1 MPKEEVADLLFFL
14 RMFPA
19 EVRER
24 ALWLR
29 DFVWDL
35 YPQAN
40 ELIYDN
46 YNALAVGWSP
56 TEKMSHI
63 FCSFAIYRGV
73 NYNTHFGFYWG
84 SELSDTQKLLIGDGK
99 QYRYLL
105 INDLAA
111 FPEQEIKKLVEEAW
125 ENSLAKVKD
134 PKQLTH
140 GKTMVKMISD
150 NKREKKLKAP
160 KKQPR

>member
-14 RMFPA
+14 RMFPS

-63 FCSFAIYRGV
+63 FCSFAIYRGI

-84 SELSDTQKLLIGDGK
+84 SELSDPQKLLIGEGR

-105 INDLAA
+105 VNDVEA
-111 FPEQEIKKLVEEAW
+111 FPQQEIKKLVDEAW
-125 ENSLAKVKD
+125 QNSLAKVKE
-134 PKQLTH
+134 PKQITQ
-140 GKTMVKMISD
+140 GKTIVKMVSD

-160 KKQPR
+160 KN

>member
-1 MPKEEVADLLFFL
+1 MPKEEVTDLLFFM
-14 RMFPA
+14 RTFPS

-29 DFVWDL
+29 DFIWGL

-63 FCSFAIYRGV
+63 FCSFAVYRGI

-84 SELSDTQKLLIGDGK
+84 AELSDPQKILIGEGK

-105 INDLAA
+105 VNNIEA
-111 FPEQEIKKLVEEAW
+111 FPQQEIRKLVEEAW
-125 ENSLAKVKD
+125 QNSLAKVKD
-134 PKQLTH
+134 AKQLTQ
-140 GKTMVKMISD
+140 GKTLVKMISD
-150 NKREKKLKAP
+150 NKREKKLKVP
-160 KKQPR
+160 KK

>member
-14 RMFPA
+14 RMFPS

-29 DFVWDL
+29 DFIWDL

-56 TEKMSHI
+56 TEKMGHI
-63 FCSFAIYRGV
+63 FCSFAVYRV

-84 SELSDTQKLLIGDGK
+84 SELHAPQKLLIGEGK

-105 INDLAA
+105 VSDITA
-111 FPEQEIKKLVEEAW
+111 FPQQEVKKLVDEAW
-125 ENSLAKVKD
+125 QNSLAKVKD
-134 PKQLTH
+134 PKQLTQ
-140 GKTMVKMISD
+140 GKTIVKMVSD

-160 KKQPR
+160 KK

>member
-1 MPKEEVADLLFFL
+1 MPKEEVADLLFF
-14 RMFPA
+14 MKTFPR

-63 FCSFAIYRGV
+63 FCSFALYRGV

-84 SELSDTQKLLIGDGK
+84 SELHDPQKMLIGEGK

-105 INDLAA
+105 VNDIEA
-111 FPEQEIKKLVEEAW
+111 FPQQEIKKLVDEAW
-125 ENSLAKVKD
+125 QNSLAKVKD
-134 PKQLTH
+134 SKQITQ
-140 GKTMVKMISD
+140 GKTIVKMVSD
-150 NKREKKLKAP
+150 NKREKKLKTP
-160 KKQPR
+160 KK

>member
-1 MPKEEVADLLFFL
+1 M
-14 RMFPA
+14 RTFPS

-29 DFVWDL
+29 DFIWDL

-56 TEKMSHI
+56 TEKMGHI
-63 FCSFAIYRGV
+63 FCSFAIYRV

-84 SELSDTQKLLIGDGK
+84 SELHDPQRLLIGEGK

-105 INDLAA
+105 VSDFAA
-111 FPEQEIKKLVEEAW
+111 FPQQEIKKLVDEAW
-125 ENSLAKVKD
+125 QNSLAKVKD
-134 PKQLTH
+134 LKQLTQ
-140 GKTMVKMISD
+140 GKTIVKMTSE
-150 NKREKKLKAP
+150 NKREKKIKAP
-160 KKQPR
+160 KK

>member
-14 RMFPA
+14 RMFPS

-29 DFVWDL
+29 EFVWDL

-46 YNALAVGWSP
+46 YNALALGWSP

-84 SELSDTQKLLIGDGK
+84 SELSDPQKLLIGDGK

-105 INDLAA
+105 VSDIAA
-111 FPEQEIKKLVEEAW
+111 FPQQEMKKLVEEAW
-125 ENSLAKVKD
+125 QNSLAKVKD
-134 PKQLTH
+134 LKQLSQ
-140 GKTMVKMISD
+140 GKTIVKMVSD
-150 NKREKKLKAP
+150 NKREKKFKAP
-160 KKQPR
+160 KN

>member
-1 MPKEEVADLLFFL
+1 MPKDEVADLLFFL
-14 RMFPA
+14 RMFPS

-29 DFVWDL
+29 DFIWDL

-63 FCSFAIYRGV
+63 FCSFALYRGG

-84 SELSDTQKLLIGDGK
+84 SELSDPQKLLIGNGK

-105 INDLAA
+105 VNDIEA
-111 FPEQEIKKLVEEAW
+111 FPRQEVKKLIDEAW
-125 ENSLAKVKD
+125 QNSLAKVKD
-134 PKQLTH
+134 AKQLTQ
-140 GKTMVKMISD
+140 GKTIVKMVSD

-160 KKQPR
+160 KK

>member
-14 RMFPA
+14 RMFPS

-29 DFVWDL
+29 DFIWDL

-63 FCSFAIYRGV
+63 FCSFALYRGG

-84 SELSDTQKLLIGDGK
+84 SELSDPQKLLIGQGK

-105 INDLAA
+105 VNDIET
-111 FPEQEIKKLVEEAW
+111 FPQQEVKKLVDEAW
-125 ENSLAKVKD
+125 QNSLAKVKD
-134 PKQLTH
+134 AMQLSH
-140 GKTMVKMISD
+140 GKTIVKMISD
-150 NKREKKLKAP
+150 NKREKKPKAP
-160 KKQPR
+160 KK

>member
-1 MPKEEVADLLFFL
+1 MPKDEVSDLLFF
-14 RMFPA
+14 MKTFPP

-29 DFVWDL
+29 DFIWDL

-56 TEKMSHI
+56 TEKMGHI
-63 FCSFAIYRGV
+63 FCSFAVYRVG
-73 NYNTHFGFYWG
+73 YNTHFGFYWG
-84 SELSDTQKLLIGDGK
+84 SELHDPQKLLIGDGK

-105 INDLAA
+105 VNYIKD
-111 FPEQEIKKLVEEAW
+111 FPQEEVKKLMEQTW

-134 PKQLTH
+134 LKQITQ
-140 GKTMVKMISD
+140 GKTIVKMVSD

-160 KKQPR
+160 KG

>member
-1 MPKEEVADLLFFL
+1 MSKEEVTDLLFFL
-14 RMFPA
+14 RTFPS

-29 DFVWDL
+29 DFIWDL

-56 TEKMSHI
+56 TKKMSHI
-63 FCSFAIYRGV
+63 FCSFALYRGG

-84 SELSDTQKLLIGDGK
+84 AELSDPHKILIGEGK

-105 INDLAA
+105 VNNIEA
-111 FPEQEIKKLVEEAW
+111 FPQQEIKKLVDEAW
-125 ENSLAKVKD
+125 QNSLAKVKD
-134 PKQLTH
+134 AKQLTQ
-140 GKTMVKMISD
+140 GKTIVKMVSN
-150 NKREKKLKAP
+150 NKREKKLKTP
-160 KKQPR
+160 KK

>member
-1 MPKEEVADLLFFL
+1 MPKDEVTDLLFFM
-14 RMFPA
+14 RTFPS

-29 DFVWDL
+29 DFIWDL

-63 FCSFAIYRGV
+63 FCSFALYRGG
-73 NYNTHFGFYWG
+73 NYDTHFGFYWG
-84 SELSDTQKLLIGDGK
+84 SELSDPHKILIGEGK

-105 INDLAA
+105 VNDIEA
-111 FPEQEIKKLVEEAW
+111 FPQQEIKKLVDEAW
-125 ENSLAKVKD
+125 QNSLAKVKD
-134 PKQLTH
+134 AKQLIH
-140 GKTMVKMISD
+140 SKTIVKMVSD
-150 NKREKKLKAP
+150 NKREKKLKVP
-160 KKQPR
+160 KK

>member
-1 MPKEEVADLLFFL
+1 MPKEEITDLLFF
-14 RMFPA
+14 MKTFPR

-29 DFVWDL
+29 DFIWDM

-56 TEKMSHI
+56 TEKMGHI
-63 FCSFAIYRGV
+63 FCSFAVYRV
-73 NYNTHFGFYWG
+73 NYGTHFGFYWG
-84 SELSDTQKLLIGDGK
+84 SELSDPQKILTGEGK

-105 INDLAA
+105 VNDITA
-111 FPEQEIKKLVEEAW
+111 FPQQEVKELLNEAW
-125 ENSLAKVKD
+125 LSSLAKVKD
-134 PKQLTH
+134 PKQLTQ
-140 GKTMVKMISD
+140 GKTIVKMVSD

-160 KKQPR
+160 KK

>member
-1 MPKEEVADLLFFL
+1 MLFF
-14 RMFPA
+14 MKTFPP

-29 DFVWDL
+29 DFIWDL

-56 TEKMSHI
+56 TEKMGQI

-84 SELSDTQKLLIGDGK
+84 SELSDPQKLLIGDGK

-105 INDLAA
+105 VNDIAA
-111 FPEQEIKKLVEEAW
+111 FPQQEIKKLLDEAW
-125 ENSLAKVKD
+125 QNSLAKVKD
-134 PKQLTH
+134 PKQLTQ
-140 GKTMVKMISD
+140 GKTIVKMVSD

-160 KKQPR
+160 KK